1 MTDNITPTNVLTV
14 SVQEARGFVAFGAGV
29 YKITQTSEP
38 GLVVTFHRPGEEA
51 VAAGERAKAPDL
63 TPIPP
68 EEIIVRLQFTNAAG
82 LDSLEDHLREIRAEH
97 WPETVPN
104 RLTDGRAFAEVNS
117 MAVTDEWVSGWNAFR
132 AALAASHG

>member
-1 MTDNITPTNVLTV
+1 MTDQPTPINVTAK
-14 SVQEARGFVAFGAGV
+14 EARGFVAFGAGV
-29 YKITQTSEP
+29 YRVCQTKEP
-38 GLVVTFHRPGEEA
+38 GLVVTFRRPGEENRA
-51 VAAGERAKAPDL
+51 VGERAETPDL

-68 EEIIVRLQFTNAAG
+68 EEIIVRLHFTSPAG

-104 RLTDGRAFAEVNS
+104 RLVDGRAFAEVNG

-132 AALAASHG
+132 AALAAA